1 LPRQSPNVAIM
12 NPLLK
17 LIKTHSYELL
27 TVAVIFV
34 FSLFKLHDVRIPYH
48 WDEMGVYVPAAFQ
61 MIDTGHIGLLPGNL
75 DPLFSRGH
83 PLLFTFCNALVFKI
97 FGDTITVGHLF
108 ALFLA
113 IITLV
118 LFFIIAKNLY
128 NRKVAFFATVLLSA
142 QPIFFSLSVQLLP
155 EMMLTFF
162 ALGCIYGILK
172 KKWALFALSGS
183 LTMLTKE
190 SAIVIP
196 ATALIVL
203 FIESI
208 RDKDFF
214 TLKRFRLFLLGAT
227 PLFVFSLFLII
238 QKIQNGWF
246 LFPEHMGYI
255 HWEMERLSKG
265 AARIFQDMFIWQG
278 RWMIGVVFLAGIVLG
293 FFSKFLKTGP
303 KGKFIFTFAL
313 FILLVFIFADIN
325 YYLTRYI
332 LYVIPFIVL
341 GGTYTAFLIFER
353 IFSNLKMMQW
363 VMIIY
368 FSAYGVRLGHT
379 NMYTY
384 SNTCDMSYKMVV
396 NVSLKAIHWAEQNWN
411 KDTIE
416 ANFPIY
422 QGIEDPRNGYLTG
435 KPLPFSVNFVKPTKY
450 GLLFYVWEEK
460 NIPVGKSLNFHIIK
474 TFDEDW
480 AHVAA
485 VEFERNDT
493 ISSGKE

>member
-1 LPRQSPNVAIM
+1 M
-12 NPLLK
+12 NRLFK
-17 LIKTHSYELL
+17 LVKNCPYELG
-27 TVAVIFV
+27 TAAVIIV
-34 FSLFKLHDVRIPYH
+34 FSLFKLHDISIPFN

-61 MIDTGHIGLLPGNL
+61 MKDTGHISLLPGNI

-97 FGDTITVGHLF
+97 FGDTVTVGHLY

-118 LFFIIAKNLY
+118 MFFFVAKSLY
-128 NRKVAFFATVLLSA
+128 NRKIAFFATAILSS
-142 QPIFFSLSVQLLP
+142 QPIFFSLSGQLFP

-162 ALGCIYGILK
+162 TLGCFYGILK
-172 KKWALFALSGS
+172 KKWALFALFGS
-183 LTMLTKE
+183 LAMLTKE

-196 ATALIVL
+196 VTALIVL

-227 PLFVFSLFLII
+227 PLFVFGLFLII

-255 HWEMERLSKG
+255 HWEMEKLSKG
-265 AARIFQDMFIWQG
+265 AARIFQEMFILQG
-278 RWMIGVVFLAGIVLG
+278 RWMVGFAFLAGIVLG
-293 FFSKFLKTGP
+293 LFSKLLKTGP
-303 KGKFIFTFAL
+303 TGKFILTFTL
-313 FILLVFIFADIN
+313 FILLAFIFADIN
-325 YYLTRYI
+325 YYLTRYL

-341 GGTYTAFLIFER
+341 GGTYTAIMIFER

-368 FSAYGVRLGHT
+368 FSAYGIYLGHT
-379 NMYTY
+379 NMYPDH
-384 SNTCDMSYKMVV
+384 STCDMTYKTVV
-396 NVSLKAIHWAEQNWN
+396 NISLKAIHWAEQNWI
-411 KDTIE
+411 KDTID

-422 QGIEDPRNGYLTG
+422 QGIQDPRNGYLTG
-435 KPLPFSVNFVKPTKY
+435 GKPLHYSVNSEKPSKY
-450 GLLFYVWEEK
+450 GLLFYTWEEK
-460 NIPVGKSLNFHIIK
+460 NIPIGKSRKFHIIK

-493 ISSGKE
+493 ISSGK

>member
-1 LPRQSPNVAIM
+1 M
-12 NPLLK
+12 TYLLK
-17 LIKTHSYELL
+17 LVKNRPYELL
-27 TVAVIFV
+27 TAAVIIV
-34 FSLFKLHDVRIPYH
+34 FFLFKLHDVRIPFH

-61 MIDTGHIGLLPGNL
+61 MKDTGHISLLPGAI

-97 FGDTITVGHLF
+97 FGDTVTVGHLY

-118 LFFIIAKNLY
+118 MFFFVSKSLFNKKI
-128 NRKVAFFATVLLSA
+128 AFFATAILSS

-162 ALGCIYGILK
+162 TLGCFYGILK
-172 KKWALFALSGS
+172 NKWTHFAIFGS
-183 LTMLTKE
+183 LAMMTKE

-203 FIESI
+203 FIASI
-208 RDKDFF
+208 HKKDFF
-214 TLKRFRLFLLGAT
+214 TLKRWRQFLLGAT
-227 PLFVFSLFLII
+227 PLFVFGLFLII
-238 QKIQNGWF
+238 QKIQRGWF
-246 LFPEHMGYI
+246 LFPEHLGYI

-278 RWMIGVVFLAGIVLG
+278 RWMVGVAFLAGIVLSL
-293 FFSKFLKTGP
+293 FSKRLKTGP
-303 KGKFIFTFAL
+303 AGKFIFTFTL
-313 FILLVFIFADIN
+313 FILLAFIFADIN

-353 IFSNLKMMQW
+353 IFSNLRIMQW

-368 FSAYGVRLGHT
+368 FSAYGVFLGHT

-384 SNTCDMSYKMVV
+384 DNTCDMSYKIIV
-396 NVSLKAIHWAEQNWN
+396 NISLKAIHWAEHNWSN
-411 KDTIE
+411 DTIE
-416 ANFPIY
+416 ANFPIF
-422 QGIEDPRNGYLTG
+422 QGIQDPRNGYLTG
-435 KPLPFSVNFVKPTKY
+435 KPFHFSVNIEKPTKY
-450 GLLFYVWEEK
+450 GLFFYVWEEK
-460 NIPVGKSLNFHIIK
+460 NIPIGKSRKFHIIK

-485 VEFERNDT
+485 VEYERNDS
-493 ISSGKE
+493 IHSGGE

>member
-1 LPRQSPNVAIM
+1 M
-12 NPLLK
+12 K
-17 LIKTHSYELL
+17 LIKNHPYELL
-27 TVAVIFV
+27 TAAAIIIF
-34 FSLFKLHDVRIPYH
+34 FFFKLHDVSIPYH
-48 WDEMGVYVPAAFQ
+48 WDEMGVYVPAALQ
-61 MIDTGHIGLLPGNL
+61 MKDTGHISLLPGCI

-83 PLLFTFCNALVFKI
+83 PLLFTFCNALIFKI
-97 FGDTITVGHLF
+97 FGDTFIVGHLF

-118 LFFIIAKNLY
+118 MFFFVAKSLF
-128 NRKVAFFATVLLSA
+128 NRKVAFFATAMLSS

-162 ALGCIYGILK
+162 TLGSIYGILK
-172 KKWALFALSGS
+172 KKWTFFALFGS
-183 LTMLTKE
+183 LAMLTKE

-227 PLFVFSLFLII
+227 PLFVFGFFLII

-246 LFPEHMGYI
+246 LFPEHMQYI
-255 HWEMERLSKG
+255 HWETEKLSKG

-278 RWMIGVVFLAGIVLG
+278 RWMIGVTFLAGIVLG
-293 FFSKFLKTGP
+293 FFSKLLKTGP
-303 KGKFIFTFAL
+303 KGKFILTFAL
-313 FILLVFIFADIN
+313 FILFAFIFADIN

-332 LYVIPFIVL
+332 LYVVPFIVL

-368 FSAYGVRLGHT
+368 FSAYGVSLGHT

-384 SNTCDMSYKMVV
+384 QNTCDMSYKMVV
-396 NVSLKAIHWAEQNWN
+396 KVSLKAIHWAEQNWS

-416 ANFPIY
+416 ANFPIF
-422 QGIEDPRNGYLTG
+422 QGIQDPRNGYLKG
-435 KPLPFSVNFVKPTKY
+435 KPISFSVNFMKPTRY

-460 NIPVGKSLNFHIIK
+460 NIPIGKNLKFHIIK

-485 VEFERNDT
+485 VEFDRNDT